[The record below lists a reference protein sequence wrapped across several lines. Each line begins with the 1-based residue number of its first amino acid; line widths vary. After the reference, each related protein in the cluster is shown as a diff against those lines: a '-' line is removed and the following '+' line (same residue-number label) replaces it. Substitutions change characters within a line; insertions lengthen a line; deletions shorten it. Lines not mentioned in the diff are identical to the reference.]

1 MAKISTYTNVTTPEL
16 TDKLIGTDVNS
27 SNATKNFTA
36 QQLLGLLGG
45 AGTGAVINLPTATDN
60 AAAIAA
66 GLNAGQLYK
75 VNDGA
80 GNYTVKIVV

>member
-45 AGTGAVINLPTATDN
+45 AG
-60 AAAIAA
+60 
-66 GLNAGQLYK
+66 
-75 VNDGA
+75 
-80 GNYTVKIVV
+80 

>member
-1 MAKISTYTNVTTPEL
+1 MPKISTYTDVTSPEL

-45 AGTGAVINLPTATDN
+45 STTGAVINLPTAANN

-66 GLNAGQLYK
+66 GLSTGQLYK
-75 VNDGA
+75 TNDGG
-80 GNYTVKIVV
+80 GNYSVKIVV

>member
-1 MAKISTYTNVTTPEL
+1 MPKISTYTDVTSPEL

-45 AGTGAVINLPTATDN
+45 ATTGAVINLPTAASN

-66 GLNAGQLYK
+66 GLSTGQLYK
-75 VNDGA
+75 KDEGGGDFSVR
-80 GNYTVKIVV
+80 IVV